1 MTTRAGYIDA
11 RPRIIARAIAEVGV
25 AEATGRNDGARVEQ
39 YIALGT
45 ASAREPGL
53 SWCAAFVLWCH
64 RQEGV
69 NLPGNPWALRRVST
83 LYEEA
88 RRAGA
93 ILAHDEVPA
102 VGDLAIYLGRASS
115 HAGPSGHV
123 QLVVGVATSM
133 DDALTARLDVVGGNE
148 GNAVRRSWVLE
159 SAPTAF
165 ARPERWL
172 R

>member
-69 NLPGNPWALRRVST
+69 NLPGNPWAMRRVST

-88 RRAGA
+88 RQRDA
-93 ILAHDEVPA
+93 ILTASEPPEP
-102 VGDLAIYLGRASS
+102 GDLAIYLGRAST

-123 QLVVGVATSM
+123 QLVISWHMRGTV
-133 DDALTARLDVVGGNE
+133 DVVGGNE
-148 GNAVRRSWVLE
+148 GNAVKRSTVAI
-159 SAPTAF
+159 SAPTCYV
-165 ARPERWL
+165 RPERMFSA
-172 R
+172 

>member
-1 MTTRAGYIDA
+1 MTPREGYIDA

-25 AEATGRNDGARVEQ
+25 TEATGRNDGPRVEE
-39 YIALGT
+39 YLALGT
-45 ASAREPGL
+45 GAAPEPGL

-64 RQEGV
+64 KLEGV
-69 NLPGNPWALRRVST
+69 NLPGNPWAMRRVST

-88 RRAGA
+88 RRKGA
-93 ILAHDEVPA
+93 LLAADEIPA

-123 QLVVGVATSM
+123 QIVVGMATNM

>member
-1 MTTRAGYIDA
+1 MTPREGYIDA

-25 AEATGRNDGARVEQ
+25 AEATGRNDGPRVEE
-39 YIALGT
+39 YLALGT
-45 ASAREPGL
+45 GAAPEPGL

-64 RQEGV
+64 KLEGV
-69 NLPGNPWALRRVST
+69 NLPGNPWAMRRVST

-88 RRAGA
+88 RRKGA
-93 ILAHDEVPA
+93 LLGADEVPA

-123 QLVVGVATSM
+123 QLVVGVATNM
-133 DDALTARLDVVGGNE
+133 DDTLTARLDVVGGNE